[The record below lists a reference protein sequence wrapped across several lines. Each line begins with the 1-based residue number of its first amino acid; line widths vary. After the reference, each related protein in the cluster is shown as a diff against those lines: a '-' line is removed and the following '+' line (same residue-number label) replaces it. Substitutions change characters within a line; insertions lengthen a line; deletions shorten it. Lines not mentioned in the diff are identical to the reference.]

1 MQMLLRLQ
9 FGDLGITL
17 SSSPHPSCSR
27 AQSGDVKIDSIQ
39 LHTFTKVIILSNK
52 QNPNFPVLSNK
63 TM

>member
-1 MQMLLRLQ
+1 MQVLLGLQ
-9 FGDLGITL
+9 FGDLEITL
-17 SSSPHPSCSR
+17 SSSPLSSCSR

-52 QNPNFPVLSNK
+52 QNPNFPVLSDK